1 MAYMYKNFLFYM
13 SLIFSVLKSV
23 LTNLQKWDLLHTI
36 TGENQTSV
44 ITQANNILILKCWQT
59 EIVSK
64 FCRNHQVLQRETQDR
79 IDRLSNHLITMYYDI
94 IHYES
99 HWNCSETH
107 YKNRFWFRQDS
118 LYIQWKIKDG
128 CTYFKLITKHKSLPL

>member
-44 ITQANNILILKCWQT
+44 ITQANNILILKC
-59 EIVSK
+59 
-64 FCRNHQVLQRETQDR
+64 
-79 IDRLSNHLITMYYDI
+79 
-94 IHYES
+94 
-99 HWNCSETH
+99 
-107 YKNRFWFRQDS
+107 
-118 LYIQWKIKDG
+118 
-128 CTYFKLITKHKSLPL
+128 